1 MVIRVGT
8 NTITANSGAVM
19 AAPTGNA
26 ALFFFGHI

>member
-8 NTITANSGAVM
+8 NTITANSGDVM

-26 ALFFFGHI
+26 ALKNKKI